1 MPEPIED
8 IKTKVEELGTAWEQ
22 FKSANDARLE
32 EIEKKGAADP
42 LLTGQLEKINGFM
55 DEAKG
60 KLDKLETAAA
70 RPGAGAEESKDATG
84 AESKEQKA
92 YNAGFLSYLRKG
104 ADVGLEDLQ
113 IKAMSVG
120 SDPDGGYLVTP
131 AMSSTI
137 NKLVFE
143 STPMRALAAVET
155 ISTDS
160 LDMIDDTDQPTAAWT
175 SETGTVSETN
185 TPQIGKRNIPV
196 HELYAEPRATQ
207 KLLDDAGINVE
218 SWLANKVAEL
228 FARKE
233 ATAFVTGTGTGQP
246 RGINTYTAGT
256 TWGTI
261 QQIASGTSSV
271 VYADK
276 LLEMFYSLKDA
287 YTPNAT
293 WLMNRLI
300 ALQIRQ
306 LKDSTGQYL
315 WQPGLSAGNPD
326 ILLSRPVAWAADMP
340 VAASNSLSIAL
351 GDFKKGYQIVDRIGI
366 RTLRDPFTAK
376 PYVKF
381 YTTKRVGGD
390 VINFEAIKLMK
401 LGA

>member
-1 MPEPIED
+1 M
-8 IKTKVEELGTAWEQ
+8 
-22 FKSANDARLE
+22 SLE
-32 EIEKKGAADP
+32 EIKSLVEKQGNAWEAFKSTNDDRLKAIEAKGASDP
-42 LLTGQLEKINGFM
+42 LVTGQLEKIST
-55 DEAKG
+55 A
-60 KLDKLETAAA
+60 LD
-70 RPGAGAEESKDATG
+70 ESKAKIELLEKAAVRPNGG
-84 AESKEQKA
+84 ASGDETPETKA
-92 YNAGFLSYLRKG
+92 LAEHKTAFLSFLRKG
-104 ADVGLEDLQ
+104 SDEGLAALET
-113 IKAMSVG
+113 KALSVG

-143 STPMRALAAVET
+143 SSPMRALASIET

-160 LDMIDDTDQPTAAWT
+160 LDMIDDTDEISANWT
-175 SETGTVSETN
+175 SETGTVSETD
-185 TPQIGKRNIPV
+185 TPTIGKRNIPV

-207 KLLDDAGINVE
+207 KILDDAGINIE
-218 SWLANKVAEL
+218 SWLAGKIAE
-228 FARKE
+228 FFGRKE
-233 ATAFVTGTGTGQP
+233 ATAFVSGIGVGQP
-246 RGINTYTAGT
+246 RGILSYSAGT

-261 QQIASGTSSV
+261 EQIASGTSSV

-287 YTPNAT
+287 YLPNAT

-300 ALQIRQ
+300 ALQVRQ
-306 LKDSTGQYL
+306 LKDGNGQYL
-315 WQPGLSAGNPD
+315 WAPGLSAGSQD
-326 ILLSRPVAWAADMP
+326 TLLSRPVAFAADMP
-340 VAASNSLSIAL
+340 VAASNSLSIAV

>member
-1 MPEPIED
+1 MDITE
-8 IKTKVEELGTAWEQ
+8 IKTLIEQRGKAFEE
-22 FKSANDARLE
+22 FKAANDARLA
-32 EIEKKGAADP
+32 EIEKKGGADP
-42 LLTGQLEKINGFM
+42 LFTGQLEKINGFI
-55 DEAKG
+55 DDAKS
-60 KLDKLETAAA
+60 KLEKLETAVS
-70 RPGAGAEESKDATG
+70 RPAAGADGKAAVGSESN
-84 AESKEQKA
+84 EQKA
-92 YNAGFLSYLRKG
+92 YNAGFVGYLRKG
-104 ADVGLEDLQ
+104 ADAGLEDLQ
-113 IKAMSVG
+113 TKAMSVG

-131 AMSSTI
+131 TMSSTI
-137 NKLVFE
+137 NKLVYE
-143 STPMRALAAVET
+143 SSPMRELAAIET

-160 LDMIDDTDQPTAAWT
+160 LDMIDDTDEVSAAWT
-175 SETGTVSETN
+175 GEAGTVSETD
-185 TPQIGKRNIPV
+185 TPQVGKRNIPA
-196 HELYAEPRATQ
+196 HELYAEPKATQ
-207 KLLDDAGINVE
+207 KILDDASINVE
-218 SWLANKVAEL
+218 SWLSGKIAEH
-228 FARKE
+228 FSRKE
-233 ATAFVTGTGTGQP
+233 ATAFISGTGVSQP
-246 RGINTYTAGT
+246 RGILSYSAGT

-261 QQIASGTSSV
+261 EQIASGTSSV

-276 LLEMFYSLKDA
+276 LMEMFYSLKDA

-300 ALQIRQ
+300 ALQVRQ
-306 LKDSTGQYL
+306 LKDGNGQYL
-315 WQPGLSAGNPD
+315 WQPGLTAGNPD
-326 ILLSRPVAWAADMP
+326 TLLSRPVKWAADMP